1 MPLRC
6 SCSPTGVAS
15 GKRGW
20 TARALCGFDKAI
32 RAMQQRR
39 ASRRAARRRA
49 VQSLRSN
56 NSSSSSVPSCAG
68 DPLCE
73 TGAGPTDPSCATTW
87 ESRVAQ
93 KHSRQQTILSR
104 RPRRVVGRRAV
115 IGENRVVMDCQGHRV
130 APTGRDCG
138 WFEAVKAGSSY
149 SGSRGSQAHVNTSR
163 WADWDRR
170 GRCLNRPLPTP

>member
-15 GKRGW
+15 GTRGW

-32 RAMQQRR
+32 RSMEQRR
-39 ASRRAARRRA
+39 ALRRAARMRA
-49 VQSLRSN
+49 VQLLRSN

-73 TGAGPTDPSCATTW
+73 TGAGPTDTNCAKTW
-87 ESRVAQ
+87 ESTVAQ
-93 KHSRQQTILSR
+93 KHSRQQAILSR

-115 IGENRVVMDCQGHRV
+115 IGESRVVMDFQGH
-130 APTGRDCG
+130 
-138 WFEAVKAGSSY
+138 
-149 SGSRGSQAHVNTSR
+149 GSRLPAGITDGPRLRKQVYRTAAAREVKHT
-163 WADWDRR
+163 WILPGWLI
-170 GRCLNRPLPTP
+170 GIGEGCLNRPLPTL